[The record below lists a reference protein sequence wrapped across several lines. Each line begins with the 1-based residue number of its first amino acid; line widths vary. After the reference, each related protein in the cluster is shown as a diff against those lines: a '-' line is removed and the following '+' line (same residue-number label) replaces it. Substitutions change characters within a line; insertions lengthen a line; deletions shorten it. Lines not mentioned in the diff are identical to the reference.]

1 MHRVSSRRPR
11 FAEDI
16 EVLLTHKSKI
26 VVRCLFF
33 LTLSHTHVISSSKK
47 KTFWSNMSKAA
58 QHIEQIEGLVTDEAV
73 LKHNITRLGNR
84 PKRHSKKYKSIHDQ
98 FIHDPE
104 DRQSQR
110 IMIWTDKTWLKID
123 ELSQQ
128 KHHKVAALAVRESLA
143 LHRTKHWKRHESHA
157 LLD

>member
-1 MHRVSSRRPR
+1 
-11 FAEDI
+11 
-16 EVLLTHKSKI
+16 
-26 VVRCLFF
+26 
-33 LTLSHTHVISSSKK
+33 
-47 KTFWSNMSKAA
+47 MSKAA
-58 QHIEQIEGLVTDEAV
+58 QHIEQIECLVTDEAV
-73 LKHNITRLGNR
+73 LGAQYHQAWQSNQEAL
-84 PKRHSKKYKSIHDQ
+84 KKYKSIHDQ

-143 LHRTKHWKRHESHA
+143 LHKTKHCKRHESHA
-157 LLD
+157 PLD